1 MHFQR
6 KEFVDKTREKTVR
19 KYIVLIV
26 VLTMCPAVYLTFG
39 IIKST
44 FYEAAANRFIS
55 DQLSF
60 ENTQVLVWPDS
71 VDENYNRVIEQYK
84 EFAKMYEMEY
94 EEFVETQMGG
104 SVEEFEAEVKKQAQ
118 EAEKEMM
125 VVSAIAEKEGITLSD
140 EAYEEQLV
148 YMAGLY
154 GYEDAE
160 AMKEAG
166 TEEELREIAL
176 AFLVMDFVKENSV
189 QVKK

>member
-60 ENTQVLVWPDS
+60 ENTQVLDKKISYEHKEVRVVLIGPEVPDAS
-71 VDENYNRVIEQYK
+71 I
-84 EFAKMYEMEY
+84 
-94 EEFVETQMGG
+94 
-104 SVEEFEAEVKKQAQ
+104 S
-118 EAEKEMM
+118 
-125 VVSAIAEKEGITLSD
+125 IARSK
-140 EAYEEQLV
+140 
-148 YMAGLY
+148 
-154 GYEDAE
+154 
-160 AMKEAG
+160 MKEYKLED
-166 TEEELREIAL
+166 TK
-176 AFLVMDFVKENSV
+176 LVVLQGMNNEAVDVTSIRAMVMEDFYKTASSDFSNR
-189 QVKK
+189 Q